1 MRLRRFIAIVAAVL
15 ATGCA
20 DLKEI
25 VNLAVAIQEQFKAP
39 ANVNIINGSHMMI
52 TFRNA
57 PQAAKSDNTDRA
69 AIAREVARFAT
80 THYTKAAQLE
90 DITIAFAEVSS
101 NGAVTV
107 TRTERPYTFP
117 IRELK

>member
-1 MRLRRFIAIVAAVL
+1 MRLLRLIAIAAAVL
-15 ATGCA
+15 AAGCA

-25 VNLAVAIQEQFKAP
+25 VNLAIAIQEQFKAP
-39 ANVNIINGSHMMI
+39 ANVNIMNGTHMMI
-52 TFRNA
+52 TFRSA
-57 PQAAKSDNTDRA
+57 PTGAAKSDNTDRA

-101 NGAVTV
+101 SGAV